1 MLSKVEIYPQPD
13 KSFAFDNSRLIRVCK
28 DRDAVGKCLEP
39 MLWPIIEPALMA
51 RKTIRI
57 TIEYYTPES

>member
-28 DRDAVGKCLEP
+28 DRDAVGEYLGP
-39 MLWPIIEPALMA
+39 MLYPLIEPALRA

-57 TIEYYTPES
+57 TIEYYTTES